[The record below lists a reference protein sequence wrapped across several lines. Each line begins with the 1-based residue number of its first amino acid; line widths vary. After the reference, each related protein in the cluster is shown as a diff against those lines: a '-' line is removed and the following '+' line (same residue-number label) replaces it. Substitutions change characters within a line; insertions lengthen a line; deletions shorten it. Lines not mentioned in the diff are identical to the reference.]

1 MRYRFSGVGRWMIG
15 NLKKKNGVIYL
26 YTYSVSVSSKLAKKG
41 KYTNIESIT
50 ES

>member
-15 NLKKKNGVIYL
+15 NLKKNSIIYL
-26 YTYSVSVSSKLAKKG
+26 YTYSVSVSSKLAKNG

>member
-15 NLKKKNGVIYL
+15 NLKKNGVIYL
-26 YTYSVSVSSKLAKKG
+26 YTYSVSVSSKLAKNG

>member
-1 MRYRFSGVGRWMIG
+1 MRYRFSVVGRWMIG
-15 NLKKKNGVIYL
+15 NFKKNGVIYL
-26 YTYSVSVSSKLAKKG
+26 YTYSVSVSSKLAKNG